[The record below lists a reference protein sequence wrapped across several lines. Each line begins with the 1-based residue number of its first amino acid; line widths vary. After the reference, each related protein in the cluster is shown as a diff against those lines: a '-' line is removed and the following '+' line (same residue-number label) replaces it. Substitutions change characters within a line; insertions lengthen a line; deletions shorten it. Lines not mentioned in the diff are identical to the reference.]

1 MNTLKISHSIGQSLI
16 LLALLCTAGGTLSGC
31 IQSKSFAA
39 TFFKNNATP
48 QITDTTLKSV
58 NAVFN
63 NAFRGGD
70 WYYQGAEAVNGTINA
85 YIQVS
90 QKLDMGLSAQ
100 QNYLKKAICPS
111 QSASTMWQELKDVPL
126 SVHIYTF
133 SKKFTVY
140 AECDNPLV

>member
-1 MNTLKISHSIGQSLI
+1 MSTLKISHSISQSLI

-31 IQSKSFAA
+31 IQSKSFAGS
-39 TFFKNNATP
+39 FFNNSAG
-48 QITDTTLKSV
+48 QEITDNTLKSV
-58 NAVFN
+58 NSVFN

-85 YIQVS
+85 YIQVP

-111 QSASTMWQELKDVPL
+111 DTANAMWKELKDVPL

-140 AECDNPLV
+140 AECNNPLV